1 MGIPVL
7 VLGDTGSGKSTSLRN
22 FNPQEVGVFNVASK
36 PLPFRTRLPML
47 NTSSYDLI
55 TKNLSHPTKK
65 VYVLDDAQYLMA
77 FESFSRAKE
86 VGYNKYTEMALHYY
100 DLIQFVINNTPNDM
114 IVYILQHTD
123 TDEDGRI
130 HAKTLGKMLDTQL
143 VVEGLFS
150 IVLQC
155 QTDGTRHFFTTQSD
169 GRSTAKSPIG
179 MFEREIDN
187 DLKMVD
193 TAIREY
199 WGLNGDASNKE

>member
-1 MGIPVL
+1 
-7 VLGDTGSGKSTSLRN
+7 
-22 FNPQEVGVFNVASK
+22 
-36 PLPFRTRLPML
+36 
-47 NTSSYDLI
+47 
-55 TKNLSHPTKK
+55 
-65 VYVLDDAQYLMA
+65 MA
-77 FESFSRAKE
+77 FDSFSRAKA

-100 DLIQFVINNTPNDM
+100 DLIQLVINNTPNDM

-150 IVLQC
+150 IVLHC